1 MLSTHCNSHVKS
13 RRKKKILKEQEK
25 SNLTQINITRKEQ
38 ITYQE
43 NVIGK
48 NLTYKMQLLL

>member
-1 MLSTHCNSHVKS
+1 MLSTHYNSHVKS

-25 SNLTQINITRKEQ
+25 SNLTQINVTRKEQ
-38 ITYQE
+38 MTYQE

-48 NLTYKMQLLL
+48 NLTYKM